1 MRQERGWS
9 CCLCASSGALL
20 PARCRGVS
28 DAGGAAGAGARG
40 WGLGWARPAW
50 GGIASGALLNN
61 PKESEGQGG
70 VEKNLCCC

>member
-1 MRQERGWS
+1 M
-9 CCLCASSGALL
+9 
-20 PARCRGVS
+20 S

-40 WGLGWARPAW
+40 WRLGWARPAW

-61 PKESEGQGG
+61 PKESEEQGR